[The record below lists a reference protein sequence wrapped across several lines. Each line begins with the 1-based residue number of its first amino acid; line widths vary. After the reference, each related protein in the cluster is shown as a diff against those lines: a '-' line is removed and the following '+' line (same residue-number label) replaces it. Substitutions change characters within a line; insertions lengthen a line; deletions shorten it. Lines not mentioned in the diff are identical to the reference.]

1 MLKGSKLEN
10 SQPRQ
15 SRFSLSARL
24 RSARHAGNGLRLL
37 VVDQH
42 NARVHV
48 VIALMVIAAGWLLGL
63 NHLEWGLI
71 LLLIGWVLSIEALN
85 SALEYLCDKVSPTQ
99 DSLIGKA
106 KDVAAAAVLISAVSA
121 AVIGLLIFVPKVLQV
136 AGY

>member
-10 SQPRQ
+10 SL
-15 SRFSLSARL
+15 SRRSPFSLSARL
-24 RSARHAGNGLRLL
+24 HSARHAGNGLRL
-37 VVDQH
+37 VVAEQH
-42 NARVHV
+42 NARVHL
-48 VIALMVIAAGWLLGL
+48 VIALMVVAAGWLLGL
-63 NHLEWGLI
+63 SHLEWGLI

-106 KDVAAAAVLISAVSA
+106 KDVAAAAVLISAVTA
-121 AVIGLLIFVPKVLQV
+121 AVIGLLIFVPKLLVA